1 MKCSILCFQIKN
13 RFMGNV
19 KKTAFGYVSFAVSNV
34 SKGDYHKTNEM
45 DKLFTTGSTIIN
57 IINAQSE

>member
-1 MKCSILCFQIKN
+1 
-13 RFMGNV
+13 MGNV

-34 SKGDYHKTNEM
+34 NKGDYHKTNEM